1 MNPKL
6 PNIILL
12 LICAVLIIAGVYF
25 FFRTKEKIDENKARE
40 AGNWFTNLFK
50 SSSKS

>member
-1 MNPKL
+1 MKTKL

-12 LICAVLIIAGVYF
+12 LIVAVLLIAIVYL
-25 FFRTKEKIDENKARE
+25 FFRTKEKIDENKARQ

-50 SSSKS
+50 SSSES